1 MVEKCVVFGCSNSRN
16 VEKGISM
23 HKIPSDNDPRPEVR
37 RRRQRWIKFVTETR
51 KHWTPGKTSSI
62 CSVHF
67 KPEDFTRPFHSNLKR
82 LLREDEFGV
91 CVWPTIHVGKRA
103 SENEHQGSPTK
114 WQKRMESNLL
124 LDLLLSP
131 WFRQLLYQIMSDV
144 FFLYRMSDRP
154 KKGCPIWIRRAQ
166 PLS

>member
-1 MVEKCVVFGCSNSRN
+1 
-16 VEKGISM
+16 M

-37 RRRQRWIKFVTETR
+37 RRRQRWIKFVNETR

-67 KPEDFTRPFHSNLKR
+67 KPEDFTRPFQSNLKR

-103 SENEHQGSPTK
+103 TENEHQGSPTK
-114 WQKRMESNLL
+114 RQKRMASNLL

-131 WFRQLLYQIMSDV
+131 CFRQLLYQILSNV
-144 FFLYRMSDRP
+144 FFLYRMSDQP

-166 PLS
+166 PLSYSYRLVIRTPLLM